1 MFKLALVVSVLSA
14 IVFSVAY
21 LYFLGLR
28 IIRHTLNDKT
38 GAVFTALLVGC
49 GILTATVTLEAVLL
63 IGAARDV
70 AGALFYAAAA
80 LGIVV
85 AALGTAGVAGM
96 PNPIAVALAHRRT
109 ATWGLV
115 VGNVVLVSVNALAF
129 SSVIPSVL

>member
-14 IVFSVAY
+14 IVFSVTY

-28 IIRHTLNDKT
+28 IIRHTLSDKT

-63 IGAARDV
+63 IGVAREV
-70 AGALFYAAAA
+70 AGTLFYAAAV

-85 AALGTAGVAGM
+85 AAVGTAGVASM
-96 PNPIAVALAHRRT
+96 PNPIAVALANRRA

-115 VGNVVLVSVNALAF
+115 VGNVVLVSVNTLAF